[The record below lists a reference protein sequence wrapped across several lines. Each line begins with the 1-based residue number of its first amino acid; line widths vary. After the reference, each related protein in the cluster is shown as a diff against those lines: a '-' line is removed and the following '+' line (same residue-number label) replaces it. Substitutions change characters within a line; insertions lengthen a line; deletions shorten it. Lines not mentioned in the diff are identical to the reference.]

1 MAEPTIN
8 GLYIVIKTQV
18 IMMVVIAYQI
28 YLAVGAEMLDDA
40 LKGVERV
47 SSWPIQ
53 ALNIGLFVLV
63 LTVCWLYLQSTR
75 KDLAK
80 LQAANDQER
89 KDYVDSL
96 KTMVADMGKIIE
108 RNNIIFERIDRRL
121 ERLERPSDTSQ
132 GRRD

>member
-1 MAEPTIN
+1 MAEPSIN

-18 IMMVVIAYQI
+18 IMMIVFAFWF

-63 LTVCWLYLQSTR
+63 LVVCWLYLQSTR

-80 LQAANDQER
+80 LQAANDSER

-121 ERLERPSDTSQ
+121 ERLERPSDPAP
-132 GRRD
+132 R

>member
-1 MAEPTIN
+1 MRE
-8 GLYIVIKTQV
+8 LYIVIKTQV
-18 IMMVVIAYQI
+18 IMMVIIAFQI
-28 YLAVGAEMLDDA
+28 YLAVGSEVLDDA

-63 LTVCWLYLQSTR
+63 LLVCWLYLQSTR

-80 LQAANDQER
+80 LQAANDAER

-96 KTMVADMGKIIE
+96 KTMVAEMGKLIE

-121 ERLERPSDTSQ
+121 ERLERPSDAPQ
-132 GRRD
+132 GR

>member
-1 MAEPTIN
+1 MSMPSSD
-8 GLYIVIKTQV
+8 GLYIIIKMQT
-18 IMMVVIAYQI
+18 IMMIIIAYQM
-28 YLAVGAEMLDDA
+28 YLAVGSEMLDDA

-63 LTVCWLYLQSTR
+63 LVVCWLYLQSTR

-80 LQAANDQER
+80 LQQANDEER

-121 ERLERPSDTSQ
+121 ERIERPSDSQ
-132 GRRD
+132 ERR

>member
-1 MAEPTIN
+1 
-8 GLYIVIKTQV
+8 
-18 IMMVVIAYQI
+18 
-28 YLAVGAEMLDDA
+28 MLDDA

>member
-1 MAEPTIN
+1 MSRPSSF
-8 GLYIVIKTQV
+8 YIIIKTQM
-18 IMMVVIAYQI
+18 IMMIVIAYQM

-63 LTVCWLYLQSTR
+63 LAVCWLYLQSTR
-75 KDLAK
+75 KDLQK

-96 KTMVADMGKIIE
+96 KTMVAEMGKIIE

-121 ERLERPSDTSQ
+121 ERIERPADTSP
-132 GRRD
+132 RRE

>member
-63 LTVCWLYLQSTR
+63 LTVCWLYLQTTR

>member
-1 MAEPTIN
+1 MN
-8 GLYIVIKTQV
+8 GPSSLYIIIKTQV
-18 IMMVVIAYQI
+18 IMMIVIAYQM

-63 LTVCWLYLQSTR
+63 LAVCWLYLQSTR
-75 KDLAK
+75 KDLQK

-96 KTMVADMGKIIE
+96 KTMVAEMGKIIE

-121 ERLERPSDTSQ
+121 ERIERPADTSP
-132 GRRD
+132 RRE

>member
-1 MAEPTIN
+1 MRE
-8 GLYIVIKTQV
+8 LYIVIKTQV
-18 IMMVVIAYQI
+18 IMMVIIAFQI

-63 LTVCWLYLQSTR
+63 LLVCWLYLQSTR

-80 LQAANDQER
+80 LQAANDAER

-96 KTMVADMGKIIE
+96 KTMVAEMGKLIE

-121 ERLERPSDTSQ
+121 ERIERPSDTSQ
-132 GRRD
+132 GR